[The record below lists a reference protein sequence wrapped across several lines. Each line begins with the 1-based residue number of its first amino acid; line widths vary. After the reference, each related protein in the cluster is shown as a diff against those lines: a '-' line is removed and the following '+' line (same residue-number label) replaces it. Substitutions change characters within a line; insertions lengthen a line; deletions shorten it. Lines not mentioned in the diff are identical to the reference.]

1 MTEVTALLVTVQG
14 EVSTVDLAEE
24 GSTLQG
30 MYKAIGC
37 TSVDRISLTPNV
49 DMWLDDEGA
58 ITTDPSDP
66 LSTLNPYAM
75 RIVAKYYEAEIQQVN
90 PLFGNV
96 LITGMSNGETT
107 AVSPETID
115 LVTKVVNRMK

>member
-1 MTEVTALLVTVQG
+1 MTEVTAILVTVQG

-24 GSTLQG
+24 GSVLQG

-37 TSVDRISLTPNV
+37 TTVDRVPLAFNT

-58 ITTDPSDP
+58 ITTNPSDP
-66 LSTLNPYAM
+66 LATLNPYAM
-75 RIVAKYYEAEIQQVN
+75 RIVARYLGAEVEELN

-96 LITGMSNGETT
+96 LIARQDNGDTKSVT
-107 AVSPETID
+107 PDDID
-115 LVTKVVNRMK
+115 LVTKVVKRMR

>member
-1 MTEVTALLVTVQG
+1 MTEVTAILVTVQG

-37 TSVDRISLTPNV
+37 STVDRVPLAFTT

-58 ITTDPSDP
+58 ITTNPSDP
-66 LSTLNPYAM
+66 LATLNPYAM
-75 RIVAKYYEAEIQQVN
+75 RIVARYLGAEVEEIN

-96 LITGMSNGETT
+96 LITGQHDGETT
-107 AVSPETID
+107 SVSPEVID
-115 LVTKVVNRMK
+115 QVTKVVKRMR